1 MRLSRNQEI
10 KVGSKLQK
18 ARLANGYTQ
27 EQVAEIIGCSSRY
40 VGQLETNNTSGSISL
55 IVNLCKLYHITL
67 NDLYGEYMD
76 VDSDLSEN
84 ISFCG
89 YINLNDEYKS
99 IIDNNINYLN
109 QLQNDKK

>member
-18 ARLANGYTQ
+18 VRLANGYTQ
-27 EQVAEIIGCSSRY
+27 
-40 VGQLETNNTSGSISL
+40 
-55 IVNLCKLYHITL
+55 
-67 NDLYGEYMD
+67 
-76 VDSDLSEN
+76 N

>member
-1 MRLSRNQEI
+1 M
-10 KVGSKLQK
+10 
-18 ARLANGYTQ
+18 
-27 EQVAEIIGCSSRY
+27 
-40 VGQLETNNTSGSISL
+40 
-55 IVNLCKLYHITL
+55 HITL

-76 VDSDLSEN
+76 VDTDLSEN

-109 QLQNDKK
+109 QLQNNKK